1 MFGGMPPMG
10 MMGPGPSNM
19 GYQNMRNFPPYGMVG
34 CVQFISELNE
44 LQMYASLNKSVAVQ
58 SNKLL

>member
-1 MFGGMPPMG
+1 MLSSFFLQQQMNMFGGMPPMG

-34 CVQFISELNE
+34 CV
-44 LQMYASLNKSVAVQ
+44 
-58 SNKLL
+58 

>member
-1 MFGGMPPMG
+1 MTSLANPKDWEINNCHGFFLQQQMNMFGGMPPMG

-34 CVQFISELNE
+34 CV
-44 LQMYASLNKSVAVQ
+44 Y
-58 SNKLL
+58 